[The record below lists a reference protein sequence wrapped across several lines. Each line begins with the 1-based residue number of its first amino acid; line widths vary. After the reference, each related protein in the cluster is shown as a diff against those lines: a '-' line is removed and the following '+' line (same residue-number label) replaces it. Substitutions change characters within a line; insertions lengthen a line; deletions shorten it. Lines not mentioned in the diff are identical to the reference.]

1 MDGRNFESL
10 FSNPTCDPTQRLRGN
25 PITLNPNPK
34 VDGRNFESLFSNP
47 TCDPTQRLRGNPITL
62 NLQAFIGTSTY
73 IS

>member
-1 MDGRNFESL
+1 MVGIRVPILESYPAIH
-10 FSNPTCDPTQRLRGN
+10 SKIKRKPY
-25 PITLNPNPK
+25 TLNPNLE

-62 NLQAFIGTSTY
+62 NLQALIGTSTY

>member
-25 PITLNPNPK
+25 PPITLNPNPK

-62 NLQAFIGTSTY
+62 NLQAL
-73 IS
+73 